1 MEWISDKD
9 IEMMAMMV
17 YETVTEDIWPPRD
30 LRLKYRYIGAVE
42 DVLSYVSNILS
53 AKTRVNE

>member
-30 LRLKYRYIGAVE
+30 LRLRYRYIGAVE
-42 DVLSYVSNILS
+42 DVLNYVSSIIA
-53 AKTRVNE
+53 AKMRDLE